1 MILCKSSAY
10 FIITFHVVILYVITL
25 LDIIS
30 LQGRSEDTVAV
41 ECTSVII
48 FYISLTIFFSGSHC
62 NSITLEHSFL
72 PENGTYHSEF
82 TVCTFLT
89 DNPTTGTMWTTKE
102 TVTHI
107 KHRTHIVFFLHSHRV
122 NQRTRMGQTI
132 RTWDTT
138 DSYTQTFTLQVDCLD
153 VSRPVC
159 SLRCCGRRTCKE
171 KAQHKYFIDISNL
184 QDQGDITIQLSPS
197 SYSDLYSYQL
207 SIVSYLSIIFLTSI
221 CHGVYERPLLVYLQ
235 SLKSIHHHHH

>member
-10 FIITFHVVILYVITL
+10 LIITFHVVILYVITL

-82 TVCTFLT
+82 TVCAFLT
-89 DNPTTGTMWTTKE
+89 NYPTTGTMWTTKE
-102 TVTHI
+102 MVTHI
-107 KHRTHIVFFLHSHRV
+107 KHRTHIVFFLHSHHV

-138 DSYTQTFTLQVDCLD
+138 NWLIHTDIHTTSWLSRRIPTSFLSQVLRQT
-153 VSRPVC
+153 
-159 SLRCCGRRTCKE
+159 
-171 KAQHKYFIDISNL
+171 
-184 QDQGDITIQLSPS
+184 
-197 SYSDLYSYQL
+197 
-207 SIVSYLSIIFLTSI
+207 
-221 CHGVYERPLLVYLQ
+221 YLQ
-235 SLKSIHHHHH
+235 RESTT